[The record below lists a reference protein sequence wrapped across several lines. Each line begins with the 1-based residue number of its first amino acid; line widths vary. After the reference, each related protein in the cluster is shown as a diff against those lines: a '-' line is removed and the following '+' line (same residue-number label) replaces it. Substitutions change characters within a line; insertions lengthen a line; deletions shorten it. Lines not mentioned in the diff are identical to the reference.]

1 MTRNLILE
9 FALKFCLAEKIFKKI
24 MVSQNLR
31 QAHLL
36 EVGLTKIPRDH
47 ETLSIVRHIRL
58 RVDIS
63 SMKSCL
69 GFRPSPLCVK
79 QTWTVGRSVSA
90 LSTNESSFQWSWAFS
105 LVCEVALITKK
116 KLRVRL
122 AWFDSWQQLLWLPK
136 CVCKETP
143 QHPTGK
149 STGLDRNYIVKNLEV
164 SFMGTYEV
172 TYHSIIHMLPYVNF
186 FIDVVE

>member
-1 MTRNLILE
+1 
-9 FALKFCLAEKIFKKI
+9 

-69 GFRPSPLCVK
+69 GLQAFTFVCEANLDS
-79 QTWTVGRSVSA
+79 RSVGLRPFDQWELFPMVMGLQSCVWSGPDYEEEVESPACLIRFMTATA
-90 LSTNESSFQWSWAFS
+90 LAAK
-105 LVCEVALITKK
+105 VCV
-116 KLRVRL
+116 
-122 AWFDSWQQLLWLPK
+122 
-136 CVCKETP
+136 
-143 QHPTGK
+143 
-149 STGLDRNYIVKNLEV
+149 
-164 SFMGTYEV
+164 
-172 TYHSIIHMLPYVNF
+172 
-186 FIDVVE
+186 